1 MNDQDTPQGDTP
13 QEATSQEETQAPTPP
28 SPDSDSKESSNRG
41 VMIVL
46 SYLWILALIPL
57 LVEKDDK
64 EVQWQAKNGLVLTV
78 AEFVLW
84 LVFNVLAATGIG
96 CIFAIFLPVIFLVF
110 TVIRVV
116 AIVKGLGGGRLII
129 PGLSQYA
136 DKF

>member
-1 MNDQDTPQGDTP
+1 MSDQDTPQSGAP
-13 QEATSQEETQAPTPP
+13 QEEVPPPPPPPTG
-28 SPDSDSKESSNRG
+28 STESTNRG

-64 EVQWQAKNGLVLTV
+64 EVQWHAKNGLVLTV

-84 LVFNVLAATGIG
+84 LVFNLIAATGVG
-96 CIFAIFLPVIFLVF
+96 CVFVIFLPLIFLAF
-110 TVIRVV
+110 LVIRVV
-116 AIVKGLGGGRLII
+116 AIVKGLKGDRFEI
-129 PGLSQYA
+129 PWLSQYA

>member
-1 MNDQDTPQGDTP
+1 MSDQDTPQSGAP
-13 QEATSQEETQAPTPP
+13 QEEVPTPP
-28 SPDSDSKESSNRG
+28 APPTGSTESTNRG

-64 EVQWQAKNGLVLTV
+64 EVQWHAKNGLVLTV

-84 LVFNVLAATGIG
+84 LVFNLIAATGVG
-96 CIFAIFLPVIFLVF
+96 CVFVIFLPLIFLAF
-110 TVIRVV
+110 LVIRVV
-116 AIVKGLGGGRLII
+116 AIVKGLKGERFEI
-129 PGLSQYA
+129 PWLSQYV